1 MCFICVYL
9 VGIWVDDVK
18 VFIVVSGLRI
28 IVCDDFEE
36 VVEMVR
42 VFILNIKRRVL
53 FYNDFIEFC
62 DIVIGNCNL

>member
-1 MCFICVYL
+1 MCCNFFLGGGGILDRLIILFYFFCFYI

-42 VFILNIKRRVL
+42 VFI
-53 FYNDFIEFC
+53 F
-62 DIVIGNCNL
+62 VIMVI